1 MKKTLFSIVVVFI
14 TITMTSCFKS
24 EGNNLSTSIASAESQ
39 FTISK
44 SEFENVL
51 RELNSS
57 ERTPNWIVSL
67 IKWGKRHTGTPQRY
81 NNFGVP
87 ECSGNYN
94 CGPCPGFCMFPPSI
108 EFVSDSLITDF
119 NDSILGLRPV
129 LFKLIQ
135 KADSTQ
141 LHKLIIEYPTQFDSE
156 ILRNESINFD
166 YDEILPS
173 GLTDFSGYNEIRII
187 AGTYPIIR
195 DLNSGR
201 TMTIVNIEL
210 E

>member
-24 EGNNLSTSIASAESQ
+24 EGNNLSTSIVSTEPQ

-57 ERTPNWIVSL
+57 ERTPNWWISF
-67 IKWGKRHTGTPQRY
+67 IKWTKRHTGKSQEY

-87 ECSGNYN
+87 VCPGNYY
-94 CGPCPGFCMFPPSI
+94 CGPCPGICFFPQSI
-108 EFVSDSLITDF
+108 EFVGDSLITDS
-119 NDSILGLRPV
+119 NDSILELRPV
-129 LFKLIQ
+129 LFKLIE
-135 KADSTQ
+135 KADSTH

-156 ILRNESINFD
+156 FLKNESISFD
-166 YDEILPS
+166 YDEILPP
-173 GLTDFSGYNEIRII
+173 GITDVSEYNVIRII

-201 TMTIVNIEL
+201 TMTMVNVEL